1 MVRWHYQWI
10 LLHEFLPLLCGQ
22 DVVDDVLNNGRKFYD
37 WHNEPYIP
45 VEFSVAAYRFGHSQI
60 RPSYRA
66 NFGIKISLIQLLS
79 LLIFLTLQQILRIQ
93 TLMI

>member
-10 LLHEFLPLLCGQ
+10 IVHEFLKKTCGSAI
-22 DVVDDVLNNGRKFYD
+22 VDDVLTNGRKHYK
-37 WHNEPYIP
+37 WRHEPYIP

-66 NFGIKISLIQLLS
+66 NFTGNGAGCPIAVADSGATTQ
-79 LLIFLTLQQILRIQ
+79 
-93 TLMI
+93 